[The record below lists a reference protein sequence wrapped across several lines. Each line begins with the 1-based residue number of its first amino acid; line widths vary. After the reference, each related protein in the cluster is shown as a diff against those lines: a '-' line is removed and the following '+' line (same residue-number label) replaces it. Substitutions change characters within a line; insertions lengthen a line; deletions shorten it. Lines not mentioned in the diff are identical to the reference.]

1 VVLHVGRDRAGVRR
15 LEEIAVLGRGD
26 DGLVAATTAWHAD
39 RGFGAGLDRL
49 TGLVSGRR
57 S

>member
-1 VVLHVGRDRAGVRR
+1 MLHVGRDRAGARR

-39 RGFGAGLDRL
+39 RGCGDGMDRL
-49 TGLVSGRR
+49 TGLVSARR
-57 S
+57 P